1 MTPADQGI
9 PAAGSI
15 RRARGEYLTE
25 AHRRHIFEGEPD
37 EDLIEGLEPDQLV
50 EVMNLP
56 LPRAPVSTVVNT
68 GLWVLRI
75 LLLALALMAVYSFVA
90 ALRAGS

>member
-9 PAAGSI
+9 PATASTRPG
-15 RRARGEYLTE
+15 RDEYLTE

-56 LPRAPVSTVVNT
+56 LPRARVGWGVAA
-68 GLWVLRI
+68 GLWILRI
-75 LLLALALMAVYSFVA
+75 LLLVLALMAVYGFVA
-90 ALRAGS
+90 GLRGGS

>member
-1 MTPADQGI
+1 VSENPH
-9 PAAGSI
+9 GSFT
-15 RRARGEYLTE
+15 GVPLSE

-56 LPRAPVSTVVNT
+56 LPRAELGPATNAV
-68 GLWVLRI
+68 LWVLRVA
-75 LLLALALMAVYSFVA
+75 LVVLAGMAVYSFVV
-90 ALRAGS
+90 ALGGGS